1 MIAGLKASPFAALFL
16 LLLPFVSPAWAVIP
30 RAGPSPPSENP
41 RVLILIGPQY
51 GLPMLE
57 AVIPPLVGMLTDGG
71 FSLDDIFVEFLD
83 LHRHGDPEHRS
94 TILALLRHKLTGS
107 RGGLIIG
114 VNQGAVDFVTQE
126 GADLLPDA
134 PMLIPILEKQPDW
147 RNASRMLITLISRQD
162 AEGTLRHA
170 LDLFPDTR
178 RAVLIMGKDDHKAPF
193 VEPISK
199 ALAALPRQLEV
210 ETTAHLSWDEML
222 KLVANLPRDAIAFYG
237 SYFEDTTGRSFV
249 PAEVAGRVAEQANVP
264 VFAFRDMHIAQG
276 LVGGSVAV
284 TSDLGRQ
291 AGRIA
296 LDYLQGRLRLTHPV
310 TSFDVRN
317 VPLFDWQ
324 QLQRWGADNRKLP
337 ENTIFL
343 NRPTSSWDE
352 HMDAVFVAVVSFIVL
367 LLLTTALIV
376 VNRRQKTA
384 LTRLRQ
390 AEGDLRKSEE
400 QHRRLFETMTQG
412 VIYQAADGAII
423 SANPAAE
430 RILGLSLDQMQGK
443 TSMDPRW
450 KMIKAVGSEVPGTEH
465 PAMIALR
472 TGETVG
478 PVVRGVFHSEKN
490 AYIWL
495 SITAIPLFRAGE
507 SNPFEAY
514 ATFNDI
520 TRQKMLNDQLEQHV
534 RDMEQRYGELES
546 FRKASVGRELDMIA
560 LKRRI
565 NELSRQ
571 LGRAEP
577 YDLGFADALPKDERS

>member
-1 MIAGLKASPFAALFL
+1 MIAGPIARPFAAPFL
-16 LLLPFVSPAWAVIP
+16 LLLLFLSPAWAVIP

-57 AVIPPLVGMLTDGG
+57 AVIPPLVGTLTDGG

-83 LHRHGDPEHRS
+83 LQRNDDPEHR
-94 TILALLRHKLTGS
+94 TLVLALLRNKLADS
-107 RGGLIIG
+107 RDGLIIA
-114 VNQGAVDFVTQE
+114 VNQGAVDFVIQE

-134 PMLIPILEKQPDW
+134 PMLIPIQEKQPDW
-147 RNASRMLITLISRQD
+147 RNASRKLITLISRQD

-170 LDLFPDTR
+170 LNLFPDTR
-178 RAVLIMGKDDHKAPF
+178 RAAVIMGKDDHRAPF
-193 VEPISK
+193 VEPISM
-199 ALAALPRQLEV
+199 ALAALPRQLKV

-237 SYFEDTTGRSFV
+237 SYFEDITGRSFV
-249 PAEVAGRVAEQANVP
+249 PAEVAGRVAEKANVP

-276 LVGGSVAV
+276 LTGGSVAI

-310 TSFDVRN
+310 TAFDVPN
-317 VPLFDWQ
+317 APLFDWQ
-324 QLQRWGADNRKLP
+324 QLQRWGADVRKLP

-352 HMDAVFVAVVSFIVL
+352 HMDAVFVAVVSFTL
-367 LLLTTALIV
+367 LLLLAAALIII
-376 VNRRQKTA
+376 NRRQKAA
-384 LTRLRQ
+384 LVRLRQ
-390 AEGDLRKSEE
+390 TEKSLWDSEE
-400 QHRRLFETMTQG
+400 QHRWLFETMAQG
-412 VIYQAADGAII
+412 VIYQAADGTII

-430 RILGLSLDQMQGK
+430 RILGLSFDQMRGK

-450 KMIKAVGSEVPGTEH
+450 KMIKADGSEVPGTEH
-465 PAMIALR
+465 PGMVALR

-478 PVVRGVFHSEKN
+478 PVIRGVFHPGRN
-490 AYIWL
+490 AFIWL
-495 SITAIPLFRAGE
+495 SITAIPLCRAGE
-507 SNPFEAY
+507 SQPFEAY

-546 FRKASVGRELDMIA
+546 FRNASVGRELDMIA

-571 LGRAEP
+571 LGQAEP
-577 YDLGFADALPKDERS
+577 YDLGFADALPEDERS